1 MKKIALLM
9 MAWIGALTMQAD
21 KTYPYLIFETTDGAK
36 ISVNTESLELTI
48 SGTTL
53 TAGDQQFTLT
63 NLNKMYFSTSDES
76 TTGIE
81 EVTNAAL
88 DDATEIYDLQGHK
101 VTKEQMQKGVYI
113 VKTKDRTHKSVR
125 T

>member
-9 MAWIGALTMQAD
+9 MAWIGSLTMQAD

-113 VKTKDRTHKSVR
+113 VKTKDRTHKIVVK
-125 T
+125 

>member
-21 KTYPYLIFETTDGAK
+21 KTYPYLTFETTDGAK

-88 DDATEIYDLQGHK
+88 DDATEIYDLQGNR
-101 VTKEQMQKGVYI
+101 VTRAEMRKGVYI
-113 VKTKDRTHKSVR
+113 IKTKNRTYKVNIR
-125 T
+125 

>member
-113 VKTKDRTHKSVR
+113 VKTKDRTHKIVVK
-125 T
+125 

>member
-81 EVTNAAL
+81 EVTNATL

-113 VKTKDRTHKSVR
+113 VKTKDRTHKIVVK
-125 T
+125 